1 MLHGPHFG
9 QNVRAMG
16 PADPS
21 DRRATAT
28 WLFICCALVF
38 LMVVVGGITRLTHS
52 GLSIV
57 EWQPVAGVLPP
68 MNDAQWQEVFD
79 KYRQTPEYRDRN
91 PGMDVAGFKKI
102 FWWEYAHRLLGRLIG
117 VVFLLPF
124 LWFLSRGRLDGDVA
138 WKLGGIFILGGLQGG
153 LGWFMV
159 QSGLVQEPRV
169 DSLRLAA
176 HLGLAFVIYGW
187 MLWVALDLIRRER
200 LPNTD
205 GLRGRTGGMLALVF
219 LQVLAGALVAGI
231 HAGKAYNTWPLMDGH
246 FIPPDIA
253 VLEPW
258 WANLAYNMATTQF
271 THRILAIAVALM
283 AIGVWFDVRRDLP
296 NPRAR
301 FWSTLLVIAV
311 GLQFAVGVATLLAGV
326 PLGLGVLHQAGAVL
340 VFSVALALRHALRE
354 QKQFQM

>member
-1 MLHGPHFG
+1 
-9 QNVRAMG
+9 MG
-16 PADPS
+16 PAEPA
-21 DRRATAT
+21 DRRATAS
-28 WLFICCALVF
+28 WLFLCCALVF
-38 LMVVVGGITRLTHS
+38 LMVVIGGITRLTHS

-68 MNDAQWQEVFD
+68 MNDAQWQGIFD
-79 KYRQTPEYRDRN
+79 KYKQTPEYRERN
-91 PGMDVAGFKKI
+91 ADMDMAGFKKI
-102 FWWEYAHRLLGRLIG
+102 FWWEYVHRLLGRLIG

-124 LWFLSRGRLDGDVA
+124 LWFLFKGKLDGDVA
-138 WKLGGIFILGGLQGG
+138 WKLGGIFVLGGLQGG

-159 QSGLVQEPRV
+159 MSGLVQEPRV

-205 GLRGRTGGMLALVF
+205 GLRGRAGGMVALVF

-231 HAGKAYNTWPLMDGH
+231 HAGKAYNTFPLMDGQL
-246 FIPPDIA
+246 IPSDIA
-253 VLEPW
+253 LLEPW
-258 WANLAYNMATTQF
+258 WANFAYNMATTQF
-271 THRILAIAVALM
+271 THRILAVAVALM

-296 NPRAR
+296 NPRAK
-301 FWSTLLVIAV
+301 FWSTILVVAV
-311 GLQFAVGVATLLAGV
+311 GLQFTLGVLTLLTRV
-326 PLGLGVLHQAGAVL
+326 PVNLGVLHQAGAVL
-340 VFSVALALRHALRE
+340 VFSVALALRHSLRE

>member
-1 MLHGPHFG
+1 
-9 QNVRAMG
+9 MG
-16 PADPS
+16 PADPA
-21 DRRATAT
+21 DRRATAN
-28 WLFICCALVF
+28 WLFFCCALVF
-38 LMVVVGGITRLTHS
+38 LMVVVGGVTRLTQS

-68 MNDAQWQEVFD
+68 MGDAQWQELFE
-79 KYRQTPEYRDRN
+79 KYQKTPEYAQRN
-91 PGMDVAGFKKI
+91 AGMDVAGFKKI
-102 FWWEYAHRLLGRLIG
+102 FWWEYVHRLLGRLIG

-124 LWFLSRGRLDGDVA
+124 LWFLFKGKLDGDVA

-169 DSLRLAA
+169 DALRLAA

-187 MLWVALDLIRRER
+187 MFWVALDLVRRER

-205 GLRGRTGGMLALVF
+205 GLRGRAGGMLALVF

-231 HAGKAYNTWPLMDGH
+231 HAGKAYNTFPLMDGH

-301 FWSTLLVIAV
+301 FWSTMLVIAV
-311 GLQFAVGVATLLAGV
+311 AAQFGLGVATLLAGV
-326 PLGLGVLHQAGAVL
+326 PVNLGVLHQAGAVI
-340 VFSVALALRHALRE
+340 VFSVALALRHSLRE
-354 QKQFQM
+354 QRQFQM